1 MKEAA
6 IMALVSHLVRG
17 YPRFVSRPNARAFG
31 ESPVVKQ
38 LIAIG
43 KGDAS
48 LPRSD
53 ARNHHYIPQLLLR
66 RFTGNNRLLRRLD
79 KSTGE
84 VDKVGVPSAASEEG
98 FYTFDDADGLPTND
112 VEAYFGIIENHAARA
127 LRRMED
133 SGELTDVDRATI
145 SIFLAMLWIRT
156 PSAREQG
163 EALSQEVF
171 ELSAASFYADPG
183 EFRRSYRKREA
194 EGEAE
199 PKSDEEVEEFR
210 LEVMDAVQTGGVKI
224 HDPGGSNVM
233 SILLE
238 SALESA
244 ERLYL
249 HSSWGLMRAGE
260 GEFVMSDR
268 AQAVFDPD
276 RPFPWVMDAPFSS
289 LKSQTTTPIS
299 SESCLIVVPAPDRAH
314 FQVKTITGKEVD
326 EVNLRSFGWAGHSIF
341 GSSTALVSRVS
352 EMARKKPDCVKEP
365 RPFRNLILIERD
377 FDDERLADAHRERGW
392 PPFMTD
398 WSQGFPRR
406 MDYMVVGADGD
417 SAEVGATTS
426 ELAKYRA
433 LKAAGLPPD
442 SDVEGA
448 SKTQY
453 VHPLDLSP

>member
-1 MKEAA
+1 M
-6 IMALVSHLVRG
+6 
-17 YPRFVSRPNARAFG
+17 SRPNARAFA

-38 LIAIG
+38 LITVG

-48 LPRSD
+48 LPKSD

-66 RFTGNNRLLRRLD
+66 RFTGDDKLLRRLD

-84 VDKVGVPSAASEEG
+84 VDKVGVPSAASQEG

-127 LRRMED
+127 LRRMER
-133 SGELTDVDRATI
+133 SGELGHADRATI
-145 SIFLAMLWIRT
+145 SIFLAMLWVRT

-171 ELSAASFYADPG
+171 KMSAASFYADPA
-183 EFRRSYRKREA
+183 EFRRSYRKYET
-194 EGEAE
+194 EDGAE
-199 PKSDEEVEEFR
+199 PKNDKEVEEFR
-210 LEVMDAVQTGGVKI
+210 LEVMDAVQTGGVRI

-238 SALESA
+238 SALETA

-249 HSSWGLMRAGE
+249 HASWGLMRAGE
-260 GEFVMSDR
+260 AEFVMSDR

-276 RPFPWVMDAPFSS
+276 CPFPWVMDAPFSS
-289 LKSQTTTPIS
+289 LKSQTTTPLS
-299 SESCLIVVPAPDRAH
+299 SKSCLIVVPAPGRPH
-314 FQVKTITGKEVD
+314 FEVKTITGKEVD
-326 EVNLRSFGWAGHSIF
+326 EVNLRSFGWAARSIF
-341 GSSTALVSRVS
+341 GSSTALVNRIS
-352 EMARKKPDCVKEP
+352 EMATEEPDRVKEP
-365 RPFRNLILIERD
+365 RPFRNAILIERD
-377 FDDERLADAHRERGW
+377 FDDERLADAHRKRGW

-398 WSQGFPRR
+398 RSQGFPRR
-406 MDYMVVGADGD
+406 MDYMVVGPDGD
-417 SAEVGATTS
+417 SAYVGATTS

-448 SKTQY
+448 FGTQH
-453 VHPLDLSP
+453 VHPLDLGA